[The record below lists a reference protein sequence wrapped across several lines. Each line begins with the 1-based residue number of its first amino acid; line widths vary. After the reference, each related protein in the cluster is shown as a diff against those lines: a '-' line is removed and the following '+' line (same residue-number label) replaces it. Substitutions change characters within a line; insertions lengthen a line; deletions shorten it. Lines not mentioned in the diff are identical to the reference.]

1 MGKIKFVSNEGNF
14 TAKGYVLNE
23 VYETGPR
30 TESGKNPGKFY
41 YSVKGKNVAGI
52 NEWETNLFLYF
63 KFPSG
68 SEEANQANAYLAIL
82 KGTPVAPVVQTAP
95 IQQSP
100 TIAPQQPSG
109 TPVQPTAPITQV
121 APATHVSVAPT
132 QVQDGRA
139 VNSSKEVVR
148 DILLAGLTN
157 LDFQSLNLKLLKIEG
172 KITLSVIMDGM
183 PPLAINSGDISAAS
197 IVEQIVSTFSENAL
211 IVSTIREWNKSLKEL
226 QTDTEEKIK
235 KAKEANVKADQPIV
249 EAPKDAK
256 KTRSVAKATT
266 PVETAIP
273 NEPIAEEPVEPDE
286 EQVSEPDAFAD
297 VPPEDGGNGLDQD
310 VEDYVLK

>member
-41 YSVKGKNVAGI
+41 YSVKGKNVTGI

-63 KFPSG
+63 KFPSN
-68 SEEANQANAYLAIL
+68 SEEAKQANAYLESL
-82 KGTPVAPVVQTAP
+82 KGITTTPGTQVASPIQTAPVTQVAPVQTAP
-95 IQQSP
+95 V
-100 TIAPQQPSG
+100 QQPVIS
-109 TPVQPTAPITQV
+109 TPPVLPYELQTGIQAQKVT
-121 APATHVSVAPT
+121 S
-132 QVQDGRA
+132 A
-139 VNSSKEVVR
+139 VIEKNVTK

-172 KITLSVIMDGM
+172 KITLSVIVDGM

-226 QTDTEEKIK
+226 QVDTEEKIK

-249 EAPKDAK
+249 ETPKDAK
-256 KTRSVAKATT
+256 KSRGTAKATI

-273 NEPIAEEPVEPDE
+273 NEPVTEEPIEPEE
-286 EQVSEPDAFAD
+286 EQVSGSDEFTDI
-297 VPPEDGGNGLDQD
+297 PPEDEGNGLDSD

>member
-23 VYETGPR
+23 IYETGPR
-30 TESGKNPGKFY
+30 TESGKHPGKFY

-68 SEEANQANAYLAIL
+68 SEEANQANAYLATL
-82 KGTPVAPVVQTAP
+82 KGTPVATPAPVAQTA
-95 IQQSP
+95 SV
-100 TIAPQQPSG
+100 A
-109 TPVQPTAPITQV
+109 QV
-121 APATHVSVAPT
+121 APTAHVSIAPT
-132 QVQDGRA
+132 QVQESRA
-139 VNSSKEVVR
+139 VNSSKDVVR

-172 KITLSVIMDGM
+172 KITLSVIVDGM

-226 QTDTEEKIK
+226 QVDTEEKIK
-235 KAKEANVKADQPIV
+235 KAKEANVKADQPIID
-249 EAPKDAK
+249 APKDTK
-256 KTRSVAKATT
+256 KTRGTTKATT

-273 NEPIAEEPVEPDE
+273 NEPVTGEPIEPEE

-297 VPPEDGGNGLDQD
+297 VPPEDGGNGLDPE

>member
-1 MGKIKFVSNEGNF
+1 MGKVKFVSNEGNF

-68 SEEANQANAYLAIL
+68 SEEANQANAYLATL
-82 KGTPVAPVVQTAP
+82 KGTPVATPAPVAQTAP
-95 IQQSP
+95 VAQV
-100 TIAPQQPSG
+100 APQQAI
-109 TPVQPTAPITQV
+109 QPTAP
-121 APATHVSVAPT
+121 AAHVSIAPT

-226 QTDTEEKIK
+226 QSDTEEKIK

-249 EAPKDAK
+249 ETPKDAK
-256 KTRSVAKATT
+256 KGRGAAKATV

-273 NEPIAEEPVEPDE
+273 NEPIAEESAEPDE

-297 VPPEDGGNGLDQD
+297 VPPENEGNGLDPE
-310 VEDYVLK
+310 VEDYILK

>member
-23 VYETGPR
+23 IYETGPR
-30 TESGKNPGKFY
+30 TESGKHPGKFY

-68 SEEANQANAYLAIL
+68 SEEANQANAYLATL
-82 KGTPVAPVVQTAP
+82 KGTPVATPAPVAQTASVA
-95 IQQSP
+95 QV
-100 TIAPQQPSG
+100 APQQV
-109 TPVQPTAPITQV
+109 VQSTASVAQV
-121 APATHVSVAPT
+121 APTAHVSIAPT
-132 QVQDGRA
+132 QVQESRA
-139 VNSSKEVVR
+139 VNSSKDVVR

-172 KITLSVIMDGM
+172 KITLSIIVDGM

-226 QTDTEEKIK
+226 QADTEEKIK
-235 KAKEANVKADQPIV
+235 KAKEANVKADQPID
-249 EAPKDAK
+249 ATPKDTK
-256 KTRSVAKATT
+256 KTRGTTKATT

-273 NEPIAEEPVEPDE
+273 NEPVTEEPVEPEE

-297 VPPEDGGNGLDQD
+297 VPPEDGGNGLDPE

>member
-30 TESGKNPGKFY
+30 TESGKHPGKFY
-41 YSVKGKNVAGI
+41 YSVKGRNVAGI

-109 TPVQPTAPITQV
+109 TPVQPTAPVMQV
-121 APATHVSVAPT
+121 VPTAHISVAST

-172 KITLSVIMDGM
+172 KITLSVIVDGM

-226 QTDTEEKIK
+226 QVDTEEKIK

-249 EAPKDAK
+249 ETPKDAK
-256 KTRSVAKATT
+256 KSRGAAKATI

-273 NEPIAEEPVEPDE
+273 NEPVAEEPTEPE
-286 EQVSEPDAFAD
+286 EQIPGSDEFAD